1 MHPITVIDRINS
13 TSSSNESVCSTSS
26 LNHSYSRQSQSA
38 QPTVP
43 KQHSQ
48 LQLSTQQVP
57 KTIPNYLEFNS
68 KSNNYTTIRDE
79 TSQNLMPKKTQR
91 TKEFARQRYHS
102 PRDNV

>member
-1 MHPITVIDRINS
+1 MSVIDRINS

-26 LNHSYSRQSQSA
+26 LNHSYSRQTQSA
-38 QPTVP
+38 QPTAAS

-48 LQLSTQQVP
+48 PQLGTQPVP
-57 KTIPNYLEFNS
+57 KTVPNFLEFNS
-68 KSNNYTTIRDE
+68 ISNNYSAIRDE

-91 TKEFARQRYHS
+91 TKEFSRQRYHS

>member
-1 MHPITVIDRINS
+1 MSVIDRINS

-26 LNHSYSRQSQSA
+26 LNHSYSRQTQSA
-38 QPTVP
+38 QQTAPS
-43 KQHSQ
+43 KQQSQSQ
-48 LQLSTQQVP
+48 LTSQQVP

-68 KSNNYTTIRDE
+68 KSSNYTSIRDE

-91 TKEFARQRYHS
+91 TKEFARQRFHS

>member
-1 MHPITVIDRINS
+1 MSVIDRINS

-26 LNHSYSRQSQSA
+26 LNHSYSRQTQST
-38 QPTVP
+38 QPTAP
-43 KQHSQ
+43 TKQHSQ
-48 LQLSTQQVP
+48 SQLSTQQVP

-68 KSNNYTTIRDE
+68 KSNNYSTIRDE
-79 TSQNLMPKKTQR
+79 TSQNVMPKKTQR